1 MAFGKLYSIDG
12 NPRTTAIKAV
22 AVANNIDLEFVNTD
36 IINGVDAE
44 FLKINPL
51 GKIPTFVGADGFVL
65 TEAIAIAIYSK
76 SSYVCYLFQ
85 RADIMMKIIV
95 NSYPCLNTPC

>member
-1 MAFGKLYSIDG
+1 MAFGKLYSIEG

-36 IINGVDAE
+36 VINGVDAD
-44 FLKINPL
+44 FLKVNPL

-65 TEAIAIAIYSK
+65 SECIAIAIYSTYT
-76 SSYVCYLFQ
+76 STSLCLHAPMLY
-85 RADIMMKIIV
+85 DENIMSTVIPV
-95 NSYPCLNTPC
+95 